1 MMLPGCC
8 SPTWP
13 AHMQTQSPRPEDIE
27 CLCKLLTTVGRP
39 MDASTKSV
47 KQPDASGNVTAV
59 PTREVMRIYFNR
71 IDSLSNNEALD
82 SRHRFML
89 RDLID
94 LRRNH
99 WVLRRKVSGFA
110 IWLCAP
116 AILNL

>member
-1 MMLPGCC
+1 
-8 SPTWP
+8 
-13 AHMQTQSPRPEDIE
+13 
-27 CLCKLLTTVGRP
+27 

-89 RDLID
+89 HDLID

-99 WVLRRKVSGFA
+99 WVLRRKVST
-110 IWLCAP
+110 
-116 AILNL
+116 